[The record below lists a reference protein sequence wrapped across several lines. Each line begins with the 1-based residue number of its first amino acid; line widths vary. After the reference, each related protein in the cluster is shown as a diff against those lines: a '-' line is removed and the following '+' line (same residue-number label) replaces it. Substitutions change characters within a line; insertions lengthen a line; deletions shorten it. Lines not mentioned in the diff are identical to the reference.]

1 MPDNSARSRLGCAQ
15 REPERLLE
23 AEHITVI
30 GSGQSPDAEDAASID
45 AAIDGVLGDLAA
57 RDVVEVADD
66 DAIPAEWFEDLA
78 EIVAQTCARDF
89 GRPKDQAEIERA
101 ERALV
106 KNGTPG
112 PTYQRQ
118 TTEYF

>member
-1 MPDNSARSRLGCAQ
+1 MSAQSKTRDDLVARALVK
-15 REPERLLE
+15 L
-23 AEHITVI
+23 TVV

-45 AAIDGVLGDLAA
+45 AAIDGILNDLAA
-57 RDVVEVADD
+57 RDVVEVPDD
-66 DAIPAEWFEDLA
+66 DAIPSEWFEDLA
-78 EIVAQTCARDF
+78 EIVAQSCARDF

-106 KNGTPG
+106 KKGTPG

>member
-1 MPDNSARSRLGCAQ
+1 MSALSKSRDDLVTRA
-15 REPERLLE
+15 LVKL
-23 AEHITVI
+23 TVI

-45 AAIDGVLGDLAA
+45 AAIDGILGDLAA
-57 RDVVEVADD
+57 RDVVAVADD

-78 EIVAQTCARDF
+78 EIVAQHCARDF
-89 GRPKDQAEIERA
+89 GRVKDQAEIERA

-106 KNGTPG
+106 KKGAPG

-118 TTEYF
+118 TAEYF